1 MLANGIAD
9 GGVVGIQSLQAVG
22 RQVIEILVE
31 EGHIFIGLPLSTVSP
46 PQTIHTGGVDDL
58 IVNTQREGDE
68 GTGLDELAIPQL
80 SLTDVLQKDFV
91 QMIEAIGRGNG
102 GNVDLLAAVVD
113 AVFAIHLGT
122 ADPGDEADGKGDDV
136 VELVLLLNLMNHPI
150 EPSLT
155 VDGTD
160 EDLLLAS
167 VDERGKFLESIAV
180 LVYGHAQE
188 YDISIGDDVLVVIAE
203 GVDIS
208 VEFLQNLMLH
218 VLHLTSHSA
227 IPLVRAE
234 RKEVDRVLGSTQERD
249 ENMRGVAVTD
259 DGYGRLLAHDCD
271 CSGCGCQDRNFDGT
285 SCC

>member
-1 MLANGIAD
+1 MLANGIAN
-9 GGVVGIQSLQAVG
+9 GGVISIQSLQAVG

-31 EGHIFIGLPLSTVSP
+31 EGHIFVGLPLSTVSP

-58 IVNTQREGDE
+58 VVNTQREGDE

-102 GNVDLLAAVVD
+102 GDVDLLTAVVD

-122 ADPGDEADGKGDDV
+122 ADPGDEADGEGDDV

-160 EDLLLAS
+160 EDLLLAL

-208 VEFLQNLMLH
+208 VEFLQTVFWAM
-218 VLHLTSHSA
+218 
-227 IPLVRAE
+227 
-234 RKEVDRVLGSTQERD
+234 GSTREQQIAYVSGLSTHTLEVIL
-249 ENMRGVAVTD
+249 EKIKF
-259 DGYGRLLAHDCD
+259 YGNWAR
-271 CSGCGCQDRNFDGT
+271 SIGCELCNDFGSTLSRAN
-285 SCC
+285 